1 MVAVALKVTP
11 YARRNRRA
19 VLNLV
24 NDGRCRLHT
33 HLDWQL
39 IEEWLDMPDTPVFL
53 GWQESRL
60 VGVIAASPPLDG
72 ASWLRLAAVDEYA
85 SVEVALPELWTALR
99 ERLHALGV
107 AELAALVMQS
117 WLGGQLGALGFEY
130 REHIVTLH
138 RDGIDAPAPLRTD
151 VRIRPADVRDVET
164 TLGIDHA
171 AFGPLWRMHPA
182 AMRFAARESGSFTI
196 AELNGHPV
204 GYQLTTTHY
213 RNAHLARLAVIPR
226 IQGGGVGGALLG
238 HLIDSLARRGIASLS
253 VNTQGSNTRSLNLYR
268 CYGFTPNGNN
278 IPCWTARLEE

>member
-1 MVAVALKVTP
+1 MIAAALKVTP
-11 YARRNRRA
+11 YARRHRRA
-19 VLNLV
+19 VLGLV

-39 IEEWLDMPDTPVFL
+39 IEEWLDTPDVPVL
-53 GWQESRL
+53 LCWQDSRL
-60 VGVIAASPPLDG
+60 AGVIAASPALAG
-72 ASWLRLAAVDEYA
+72 TSWLRLAALDEHA
-85 SVEVALPELWTALR
+85 SIDVVLPELWSALR
-99 ERLHALGV
+99 EQLWDLGV
-107 AELAALVMQS
+107 VEVGTLVMQS
-117 WLGGQLGALGFEY
+117 WLGGQMDALGFGY

-138 RDGIDAPAPLRTD
+138 RDGIDAPDPLRSD
-151 VRIRPADVRDVET
+151 VRIRPADVRDVDT
-164 TLGIDHA
+164 AIAIDHA
-171 AFGPLWRMHPA
+171 AFNPLWRMHPS

-196 AELNGHPV
+196 AELNGQPV

-268 CYGFTPNGNN
+268 TYGFLPNGNN
-278 IPCWTARLEE
+278 IPCWTARLEG